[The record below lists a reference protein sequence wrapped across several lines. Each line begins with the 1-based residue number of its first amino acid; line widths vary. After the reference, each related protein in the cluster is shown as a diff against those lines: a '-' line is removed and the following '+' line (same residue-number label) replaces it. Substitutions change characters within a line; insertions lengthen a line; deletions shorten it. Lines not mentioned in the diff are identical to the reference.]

1 MIPERFKRTALLIGD
16 HAYKR
21 LASSHVTV
29 VGLGAVGYHA
39 AEAMVR
45 YGIGGIRLVDFDVIR
60 ESNINRQLL
69 ALDSTTGMAKAAAA
83 RQRLLDINPNLKVET
98 HESFLHH
105 DTFHQLFR
113 RPTDLVVDAIDSFSP
128 KLTLVSLL
136 MRQQIPLVSSMG
148 AALRTDPLAV
158 TVDDIWE
165 TKVCPLAG
173 RMRKFLR
180 RQGVQG
186 HFPCV
191 YSTETPAHALVPP
204 EQEEDEP
211 FYDRGR
217 QRNTIG
223 SISYITG
230 IFGYIAAS
238 EALKSLLA
246 HEYQEKN
253 KSNEVFNQQ

>member
-1 MIPERFKRTALLIGD
+1 MIPERFKRTALLLGD
-16 HAYKR
+16 NAYER

-45 YGIGGIRLVDFDVIR
+45 YGTGAIRLVDFDVIQ

-69 ALDSTTGMAKAAAA
+69 ALDSTTGMAKATAA
-83 RQRLLDINPNLKVET
+83 RQRLLDINPDLKVET
-98 HESFLHH
+98 HESFFHH
-105 DTFHQLFR
+105 DTFHELFKQ
-113 RPTDLVVDAIDSFSP
+113 PTDLVVDAIDSFSP

-136 MRQQIPLVSSMG
+136 VRQQIPLVSSMG

-186 HFPCV
+186 NFPCV
-191 YSTETPAHALVPP
+191 YSTETPIHAMVPP
-204 EQEEDEP
+204 EDEEEP

-230 IFGYIAAS
+230 IFGYMAAA
-238 EALKSLLA
+238 EALKSLLGR
-246 HEYQEKN
+246 HWQQTIKIN
-253 KSNEVFNQQ
+253 DVFNQQ